1 MLNPL
6 KSMKFVAFTHIA
18 LGVVI
23 IIDVLLGGSSI
34 FPKVL
39 RLVLASVALIMGI
52 AFLFYK
58 EKLGPAEMKENR

>member
-1 MLNPL
+1 MINLL
-6 KSMKFVAFTHIA
+6 KSMRFVAFTHIA

-39 RLVLASVALIMGI
+39 RLVLAGVVLIMGI

-58 EKLGPAEMKENR
+58 ERPDSPALKENR